1 MSYRFDAD
9 AIVSTARR
17 SSESLPTDQ
26 VLTLLFKEQYAL
38 ECTAR
43 WDALGMRET
52 CSDGFMLDAAAAR
65 EQVLAEPYE
74 RIHRHM
80 MMPATHLL
88 WAACWTGVAAGAV
101 ERAQTFVRK
110 IARAGKGA
118 PPPGAPLATQAYLSL
133 MTLIN
138 LVDAALAD
146 FERRTN
152 CPDALEDLTFQTSLN
167 LLKVSAS
174 ELSTATVMHAFNA
187 CGIAGYRN
195 DSEFSLGRSL
205 RDILSTVCNDQQQ
218 SDSFQRSRR
227 RLCFCGVPER
237 LGRR

>member
-1 MSYRFDAD
+1 MRWSAPR
-9 AIVSTARR
+9 VGM
-17 SSESLPTDQ
+17 
-26 VLTLLFKEQYAL
+26 LF
-38 ECTAR
+38 
-43 WDALGMRET
+43 GMRGT
-52 CSDGFMLDAAAAR
+52 CSDASCSTPRRRANRFSPNLTSASPR
-65 EQVLAEPYE
+65 
-74 RIHRHM
+74 RM

-152 CPDALEDLTFQTSLN
+152 LPDALEDLTFQTSLN

-174 ELSTATVMHAFNA
+174 PSCRLRRGHA
-187 CGIAGYRN
+187 R
-195 DSEFSLGRSL
+195 LQRL
-205 RDILSTVCNDQQQ
+205 RHRGLP
-218 SDSFQRSRR
+218 QR
-227 RLCFCGVPER
+227 
-237 LGRR
+237 